1 MNEPLYSPEWYRV
14 AQIKPRLRSH
24 VSIAR
29 HAYRGA
35 IWYIY
40 RDETSGRTHRFSR
53 LTHNVINLMNG
64 RHSTTQIWQKLNEHL
79 GDNAPSQA
87 NLTQL
92 LSYLHTSDLLA
103 TDVAGDAS
111 ELASRS
117 REQSKNEL
125 KKRFSNPL
133 ALRIKIFNPDAFLE
147 RTLGYVQWA
156 FNPWCGFALFII
168 ISLALIFASINWQ
181 ALVADASRVGFS
193 KENLI
198 LLALVYPFVK
208 LLHELGHA
216 YAVKKW
222 HGEVNEIGI
231 LFLVL
236 MPVPYVDASAS
247 ATFPQKSRRIVVS
260 AAGIIVEML
269 LASLAL
275 FLWLASEDGLV
286 KQLAL
291 NVILIGGLST
301 LLFNG
306 NPLLRY
312 DGYYVLADGLG
323 IPNLAARS
331 NKYIGYL
338 IHRFGFGMKT
348 AVSPAHDGVEKYWL
362 FTYSI
367 VSFFYRMFILV
378 YIVLFLADTFFI
390 LGAALACWA
399 VISQLVLPMARTI
412 SRTAQSPS
420 VKTHRRRAILAS
432 SCIGVLVYGLVFT
445 LPLPHATVVEG
456 VIVPS
461 ENAQVRISSDG
472 EIDQLLAQSNSEVNA
487 GDPIITLTNL
497 AATAQVDTLKA
508 ELAGRIIEYAAQWA
522 TDPSIAEQTHERVLA
537 LEAKLAHATEKV
549 DRLTVRSGTSGRLVL
564 PDEND
569 LKGRYVT
576 QGTTVGYVTN
586 DIGPSVKALVS
597 LERVP
602 FLRNVDDVKI
612 RVPSSA
618 RPVVEGKLVR
628 IAPSATNQLPSPV
641 LGTEGG
647 GKIATQRDEN
657 EARISIGKYVLVDV
671 EFTDNAGPSYIG
683 QRVHVRF
690 SHGWETLSDRVAR
703 SVRQLFLREFNV

>member
-64 RHSTTQIWQKLNEHL
+64 KSSTTKIWQRLNEHL
-79 GDNAPSQA
+79 GDNAPSQD

-92 LSYLHTSDLLA
+92 LSYLHTSGLLA

-117 REQSKNEL
+117 REQIKNDF

-133 ALRIKIFNPDAFLE
+133 ALRIKLLNPDAFLE

-156 FNPWCGFALFII
+156 FNPWCGFAFFAIIAIALLFACLNWHA
-168 ISLALIFASINWQ
+168 LA
-181 ALVADASRVGFS
+181 ADASRVGFT
-193 KENLI
+193 KDNLI
-198 LLALVYPFVK
+198 LLAFVYPIVK
-208 LLHELGHA
+208 LFHELGHA

-222 HGEVNEIGI
+222 HGEVNEIGV
-231 LFLVL
+231 LFMVL
-236 MPVPYVDASAS
+236 MPIPYVDASAS

-275 FLWLASEDGLV
+275 FLWLASEDGIV

-312 DGYYVLADGLG
+312 DGYYVLADTLG

-338 IHRFGFGMKT
+338 IHRFAFGMET
-348 AVSPAHDGVEKYWL
+348 AVSPAHDGFEKYWL

-367 VSFFYRMFILV
+367 TSFLYRMFILV
-378 YIVLFLADTFFI
+378 YIVIFLADSFFI

-399 VISQLVLPMARTI
+399 VISQLVIPMARTI
-412 SRTAQSPS
+412 ARTAQSPS
-420 VKTHRRRAILAS
+420 VKTHRRRAMLAT
-432 SCIGVLVYGLVFT
+432 SCIGTLIYGLVFT

-461 ENAQVRISSDG
+461 DDAQLRISSDG
-472 EIDQLLAQSNSEVNA
+472 EIDQLFVQSNDNVNV
-487 GDPIITLTNL
+487 GDPILTLSNL
-497 AATAQVDTLKA
+497 QTIAQVDSLKA

-522 TDPSIAEQTHERVLA
+522 TDPSIAEQTHERVIA
-537 LEAKLAHATEKV
+537 LEAKLSHATEKV
-549 DRLTVRSGTSGRLVL
+549 ERLTIRSATTGRLVL
-564 PDEND
+564 PEEND

-576 QGTTVGYVTN
+576 QGTTVGYITN
-586 DIGPSVKALVS
+586 GNGNTVKALVS

-602 FLRNVDDVKI
+602 FLRQVDDVAV
-612 RVPSSA
+612 RVPGSA
-618 RPVVEGKLVR
+618 QPVFAAKMLR
-628 IAPSATNQLPSPV
+628 IAPSATDQLPSPV
-641 LGTEGG
+641 LGTKGG
-647 GKIATQRDEN
+647 GKIATQVDKSDT
-657 EARISIGKYVLVDV
+657 AVSIGKYVLVDV
-671 EFTDNAGPSYIG
+671 AFVEKDSPSFIG

-690 SHGWETLSDRVAR
+690 SHGSETLSDRIAR